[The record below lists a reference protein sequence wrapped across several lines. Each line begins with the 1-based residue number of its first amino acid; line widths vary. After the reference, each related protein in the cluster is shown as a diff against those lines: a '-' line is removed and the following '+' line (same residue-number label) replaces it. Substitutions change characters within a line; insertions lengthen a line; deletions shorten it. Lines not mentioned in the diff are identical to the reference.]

1 MEFFLICDIIHDIH
15 SIRGKEDS
23 NGYNDYNG
31 IELLDINLE
40 NINLNKD
47 IKNFFN
53 DKYKLN
59 DSIDEQKK
67 EIINKIKKTPENI
80 CFEILQQLYERD
92 EYYKFYYNYNFNDED
107 KEEFDEL
114 QYNFTYVDI
123 IGQFKKFV
131 KNEEVHTNYEI
142 KLKPSIG
149 TIIDSACYY
158 NIKKL
163 NEKELIYPDEK
174 RLKLEF
180 KLFNDKVIPDV
191 KKIYNELDNYEITL
205 KETIKYNKNG
215 ENEFEEYNILNM
227 NNFKSL
233 LKNLGNN
240 KKKTTQN
247 EDDDENDQDDG
258 IIFTFN
264 IKNRIT
270 KIEKNIEIPKLGI
283 KKLKQYIYD
292 NNYNGDK
299 KIYTIIKEAFGNEIK
314 ICNSILLMFKTLGDY
329 SQSYLSCQ
337 PASFI
342 EDDIIQDGGNLLV
355 RRYRKYNNKKLKK
368 KIIGGVNNST
378 ASLLSY
384 NDSSTSALNKI
395 QEKKKGN
402 LFITGDKICGVIA
415 TYNSYNNIKKNNM
428 IYYSSPSYRIVFDNN
443 INYFNDKT
451 ILEIIEEDFKT
462 KYSNYLTDISYDNN
476 SRLFKLYFKLDTE
489 NLIYEYNGKQ
499 LYTINYKYGNSSDES
514 QEQKENLDT
523 EKFIISE
530 EKIYDTLVI
539 ELDENNNIDVDINI
553 KINDDN
559 KNNFIKILNKINID
573 INYVINR
580 YINIT
585 KYNLYINNR
594 GYREEINNN
603 ISKIIK
609 YKREYTNKINKNFNK
624 IYNNIFETGNM
635 IYNIINTI
643 YKDVKILELSDK
655 EKKQITQFI
664 NNYNTNINNYTH
676 FTNSTFNIDSFN
688 KLIDKLNIEL
698 KKTII
703 NKNDQ
708 ELKDKNVVDIYLIR
722 NKIQVEYVKLE
733 NINIK
738 TNCNEENIKDYRKQI
753 ENFFTDIKSTKE
765 NIYNKT
771 AELSE
776 IINKNNEQ
784 FKIDGEDFYKT
795 ITDAIRK
802 GREGSSRHSAK
813 DDFIKKF
820 QRTKVNYE
828 NIKQDINNF
837 LDKLKTFTGGKKI
850 YKKKLKQNK
859 DKLKQNKD
867 KLKKEKEKDK
877 LKLKKEKE
885 KLKLKK
891 EKEKLK
897 LKKEKEKLKLKKEKE
912 REKEKLKLKKEKGK
926 GKLKKK

>member
-342 EDDIIQDGGNLLV
+342 EDMI
-355 RRYRKYNNKKLKK
+355 
-368 KIIGGVNNST
+368 VNNH
-378 ASLLSY
+378 L
-384 NDSSTSALNKI
+384 
-395 QEKKKGN
+395 
-402 LFITGDKICGVIA
+402 
-415 TYNSYNNIKKNNM
+415 
-428 IYYSSPSYRIVFDNN
+428 
-443 INYFNDKT
+443 
-451 ILEIIEEDFKT
+451 
-462 KYSNYLTDISYDNN
+462 
-476 SRLFKLYFKLDTE
+476 
-489 NLIYEYNGKQ
+489 
-499 LYTINYKYGNSSDES
+499 
-514 QEQKENLDT
+514 
-523 EKFIISE
+523 KF
-530 EKIYDTLVI
+530 
-539 ELDENNNIDVDINI
+539 
-553 KINDDN
+553 
-559 KNNFIKILNKINID
+559 
-573 INYVINR
+573 
-580 YINIT
+580 
-585 KYNLYINNR
+585 
-594 GYREEINNN
+594 
-603 ISKIIK
+603 
-609 YKREYTNKINKNFNK
+609 
-624 IYNNIFETGNM
+624 
-635 IYNIINTI
+635 
-643 YKDVKILELSDK
+643 
-655 EKKQITQFI
+655 
-664 NNYNTNINNYTH
+664 
-676 FTNSTFNIDSFN
+676 
-688 KLIDKLNIEL
+688 
-698 KKTII
+698 
-703 NKNDQ
+703 
-708 ELKDKNVVDIYLIR
+708 
-722 NKIQVEYVKLE
+722 
-733 NINIK
+733 
-738 TNCNEENIKDYRKQI
+738 
-753 ENFFTDIKSTKE
+753 
-765 NIYNKT
+765 
-771 AELSE
+771 
-776 IINKNNEQ
+776 
-784 FKIDGEDFYKT
+784 
-795 ITDAIRK
+795 
-802 GREGSSRHSAK
+802 
-813 DDFIKKF
+813 
-820 QRTKVNYE
+820 
-828 NIKQDINNF
+828 
-837 LDKLKTFTGGKKI
+837 
-850 YKKKLKQNK
+850 
-859 DKLKQNKD
+859 
-867 KLKKEKEKDK
+867 
-877 LKLKKEKE
+877 
-885 KLKLKK
+885 
-891 EKEKLK
+891 
-897 LKKEKEKLKLKKEKE
+897 
-912 REKEKLKLKKEKGK
+912 
-926 GKLKKK
+926 